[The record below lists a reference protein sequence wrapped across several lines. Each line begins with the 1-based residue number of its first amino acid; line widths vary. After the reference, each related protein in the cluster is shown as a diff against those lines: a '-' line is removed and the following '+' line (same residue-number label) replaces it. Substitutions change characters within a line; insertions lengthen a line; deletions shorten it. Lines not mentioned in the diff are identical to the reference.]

1 MSRLGGIKE
10 KERFLSAIEGVDQSV
25 ISLTKDNTEKLD
37 LYTYFITLGA
47 HNTGAIEDKEL
58 YEFLLSR
65 YADWFCINQNNT
77 NTAVYKI
84 THGVFYSPSNMTGRE
99 CFDYIRSGKFSAVL
113 PIEFQYINRL
123 EEKFFVSIDVNKLY
137 NQKVKN
143 DTVARLYINLPSN
156 KVIPFVR
163 EFIDRAYLSEFP
175 ATIKFLNTDDRCD
188 TVIIYT
194 DYASAGQVVK
204 EIESI
209 REDYPSRFEG
219 VGGVNPLLARV
230 NDYIGFGE
238 KPTKGDTY
246 FKSRTDALSAIE
258 GSAITSVLK
267 DNIIAKEQAVV
278 FRADGR
284 SYTPTEYLMFLVE
297 KVAISLIEDKICE
310 MEEDSKADRGELF
323 RLYKLRESVEK
334 EIEIAEEVKKLKK
347 CLTRNGEYQ
356 LSLSDIGVSDFDFV
370 SKLYKLFTTEE
381 DRLLK
386 RRNIEE
392 KKKKIS
398 SVLFRTNDELDGVNI
413 QEFLQEYF
421 RLEVATVL
429 QEIIDDKMG
438 ELKETKQS
446 SVLSNLKQKQIL
458 RLRTILKNILN
469 DSDDGREYLDRC
481 VSDYV
486 RILSTDA
493 AERVEV
499 YIDDVKVELDSN
511 VNEEI
516 VNLLPSLQS
525 SVDSLTIEGWF
536 IDKTLQDYGI
546 NKDNL
551 SINVTTKNLARER
564 VVEEKKEER
573 EFYYKPS
580 EHQMVR

>member
-10 KERFLSAIEGVDQSV
+10 KEKFLSSLEVVDQSV
-25 ISLTKDNTEKLD
+25 ISLIKENTDRLD

-47 HNTGAIEDKEL
+47 HNTGAIDNKSI

-65 YADWFCINQNNT
+65 YADWFCLNQNST

-84 THGVFYSPSNMTGRE
+84 TNGVFYSPTNMSGKE
-99 CFDYIRSGKFSAVL
+99 CYDYIKSGKFAGIL

-123 EEKFFVSIDVNKLY
+123 EDKFFISIDINKLY
-137 NQKVKN
+137 GQKVKN
-143 DTVARLYINLPSN
+143 DTVARFYINLSSN
-156 KVIPFVR
+156 KIIPFVK
-163 EFIDRAYLSEFP
+163 EFIDRAYLAGFP

-194 DYASAGQVVK
+194 DYSSASQVVK

-219 VGGVNPLLARV
+219 VGAVNPLLARV
-230 NDYIGFGE
+230 NDYVGFGE
-238 KPTKGDTY
+238 KPTTGDTY
-246 FKSRTDALSAIE
+246 FKSRTGALAAIDN
-258 GSAITSVLK
+258 SAITTVLK
-267 DNIIAKEQAVV
+267 ENLVAKEQSVI

-297 KVAISLIEDKICE
+297 RVAISLIEDKIGE
-310 MEEDSKADRGELF
+310 MEEDSSVDKSALF

-347 CLTRNGEYQ
+347 CLTRNTEYQ
-356 LSLSDIGVSDFDFV
+356 LSLTDIGVSEYDFV
-370 SKLYKLFTTEE
+370 SKLYRLFTTEE
-381 DRLLK
+381 DRAYK
-386 RRNIEE
+386 RKNRAEQ
-392 KKKKIS
+392 KTAIS
-398 SVLFRTNDELDGVNI
+398 SVLFRTGAELDGVNI
-413 QEFLQEYF
+413 QEFLEEYF

-429 QEIIDDKMG
+429 EEIIEDKMG

-446 SVLSNLKQKQIL
+446 SVLSNLKQKQIM

-481 VSDYV
+481 VTDYV

-493 AERVEV
+493 AENVEL
-499 YIDDVKVELDSN
+499 YIDDVKISLDSS

-516 VNLLPSLQS
+516 VSLLPSLQS
-525 SVDSLTIEGWF
+525 AVDSLSIEGWF
-536 IDKTLQDYGI
+536 IDKTLGDYGI

-551 SINVTTKNLARER
+551 SINDTTKNLGRER
-564 VVEEKKEER
+564 VIEEKKEER
-573 EFYYKPS
+573 EFYYQPN
-580 EHQMVR
+580 EMGRY